1 MQAPAMF
8 GDFEITPRKITVGVL
23 VILGLVGLTFL
34 YRLIDVQAIHQWAEG
49 VNGFVVFSLVTI
61 LPMLGFPVSVAHAV
75 AGVRF
80 GIGLGLGLV
89 AISIV
94 LQMLASYALVKAMPK
109 LFAKRFDSLR
119 KKLPQGAHRSVTLF
133 TMLFPGAP
141 YFAQNYVLP
150 VVGVPLSTYMLW
162 GVPIHIVKSTVG
174 ILFGDMSD
182 HLTPLRVAGFVTYT
196 VITTVVCAWAFRRL
210 RAQMKDQQST
220 AGGRKRRA

>member
-1 MQAPAMF
+1 M
-8 GDFEITPRKITVGVL
+8 GDFEFTPRKITVGIL
-23 VILGLVGLTFL
+23 IILGFVAITFL
-34 YRLIDVQAIHQWAEG
+34 YRLIDVQAIHHWAEG
-49 VNGFVVFSLVTI
+49 VNGIVVFSLVTI

-80 GIGLGLGLV
+80 GLALGLGLV

-94 LQMLASYALVKAMPK
+94 LQMLASFALVKAMPK
-109 LFAKRFDSLR
+109 LFAKRFDGLR
-119 KKLPQGAHRSVTLF
+119 KKLPQGAYRSVTLF

-162 GVPIHIVKSTVG
+162 GVPIHIAKSTVG

-182 HLTPLRVAGFVTYT
+182 HLTPLRVTGFVVYT
-196 VITTVVCAWAFRRL
+196 AVTTIVCAWAFRRL
-210 RAQMKDQQST
+210 RAQMKAPQST
-220 AGGRKRRA
+220 ASGRKRPA